1 VTNRPVETDGTNDL
15 VGMKVD
21 LLITKGVVCLVVTV
35 LMVSG
40 IGVEAVD
47 MVVTEER
54 GNLVITNGVKLA
66 VLLVSKGPVDLV
78 VTGISVD
85 LIEKDGAIDLVGME
99 KLVDLMGTDDMV
111 VTEAAVGLVT
121 ADGMDTE
128 DIKQGIDLV
137 EPDGEVVA

>member
-1 VTNRPVETDGTNDL
+1 MINRSVETDETDGL

-21 LLITKGVVCLVVTV
+21 LLMTIGVVCLVVTV
-35 LMVSG
+35 LTVSG
-40 IGVEAVD
+40 IGVETVD
-47 MVVTEER
+47 MVVTE
-54 GNLVITNGVKLA
+54 GGGDLVITNGVKLA
-66 VLLVSKGPVDLV
+66 VLVVSKGPVDLV
-78 VTGISVD
+78 VTGKSVD
-85 LIEKDGAIDLVGME
+85 LTEKDGAIDLVGLE

-111 VTEAAVGLVT
+111 VTEAAVGLVI